1 MRFVTLVVVAGAVL
15 VAGAVP
21 GASLAQQ
28 VPSYGEHLRLLQK
41 HTEVIEL
48 TAGQAR
54 VIVCPRLQGRVMTAT
69 ASGLQGTSN
78 GWVNPAA
85 LQAGEVNRQF
95 NNYGGSDRFWLAP
108 EAGQFGLF
116 FAPGAKLT
124 FANWFTPPAL
134 NQGAFQVLGR
144 SSREVRMGRQMRL
157 QNASRQQFHI
167 YVNRT
172 VRLLSRWRLLQTL
185 GPQAAAAMEQGGLRA
200 VAYETENTITNLGPD
215 WSLERGLLSIWILGM
230 FPPGPETA
238 ILVPYRPGPESELGP
253 VVISDYFGPLGPDR
267 LKVLPSVILFRGDG
281 RYRSKIGVTQKRVR
295 PVAGAIDF
303 RRGVLTL
310 VQFSLPRQPEKHLYV
325 NNLWHLPQKEPYVG
339 DVFNSYNDGPTEP
352 GASSLGGFFEL
363 ETLSRTRPLR
373 TGESLTHVHRT
384 FHIEGSPEQL
394 SRITQAVLGVDL
406 QTVRRAFFSQ

>member
-1 MRFVTLVVVAGAVL
+1 MRHAARSLPLGFAFGLWLAAGAW
-15 VAGAVP
+15 
-21 GASLAQQ
+21 AQQ
-28 VPSYGEHLRLLQK
+28 VPSYGEHLALLKQ

-48 TAGQAR
+48 ADGDAR

-69 ASGLQGTSN
+69 AAGLQGTSN

-95 NNYGGSDRFWLAP
+95 NNYGGSDRFWIAP

-134 NQGAFQVLGR
+134 NQGAFQVLQRSPRVVRLGR
-144 SSREVRMGRQMRL
+144 PMRL
-157 QNASRQQFHI
+157 LNASRTEFHI

-172 VRLLSRWRLLQTL
+172 VRLLSRWRLLHSL
-185 GPQAAAAMEQGGLRA
+185 GDEAAAAIQQGRLKA

-215 WSLERGLLSIWILGM
+215 WSRERGLLSIWILGM

-238 ILVPYRPGPESELGP
+238 ILVPYRPGPESERGP
-253 VVISDYFGPLGPDR
+253 VVISDYFGRLGPDR
-267 LKVLPSVILFRGDG
+267 LKVLPQVILFRGDG
-281 RYRSKIGVTQKRVR
+281 RYRSKIGTTQKRVR

-310 VQFSLPRQPEKHLYV
+310 VQFSLPPEPEKHLYV

-352 GASSLGGFFEL
+352 GAESLGGFFEL
-363 ETLSRTRPLR
+363 ETLSRTRQLR

-384 FHIEGSPEQL
+384 FHIQGPVEHL

-406 QTVRRAFFSQ
+406 QTVRREFFSR